1 MAERRYSLVFYAAL
15 VVAVGATYGVYKLL
29 ERSKASARIATVPVV
44 VALSDLPEG
53 ATIDRSLVT
62 ANQWP
67 VPTIPAGAFSSPDSV
82 VGRVTR
88 VAVFKGEPIVPGRL
102 APIGTGPGLEVKITP
117 GKRAMALRIN
127 DVAGISGFIQ
137 PNSRVDVMVTLA
149 NQAQG
154 QKQQVAKLFMEN
166 MRVLSVGHEVQRD
179 AQGKPINAATI
190 TLEVMPEEAER
201 LAVATSQGSIQLV
214 LRGYGDPDSIDTKGA
229 TSRDVLS
236 QLRVVQPE
244 PTRVATRPAPR
255 QRRAPDPAPAPAP
268 PPVVVEVPPK
278 RPDSLVVRIYRGAE
292 VTQRKFDRGDSTSPP
307 PKDSASRPRKV
318 ATP

>member
-1 MAERRYSLVFYAAL
+1 MAERRYSVVFYAAL
-15 VVAVGATYGVYKLL
+15 VVAAGATYGVYKLL
-29 ERSKASARIATVPVV
+29 EHNRESTRIATVPVV
-44 VALSDLPEG
+44 VAMADLPEG
-53 ATIDRSLVT
+53 STIDPSVVA
-62 ANQWP
+62 ANPWP

-102 APIGTGPGLEVKITP
+102 APVGTGPGLEVKITP

-149 NQAQG
+149 SQAQG

-190 TLEVMPEEAER
+190 TLEVTPDEAER
-201 LAVATSQGSIQLV
+201 LAVATSQGSIQMV

-236 QLRVVQPE
+236 QLRVAQPT
-244 PTRVATRPAPR
+244 PARTVSRPAPAP
-255 QRRAPDPAPAPAP
+255 RRVAPEPAPAP
-268 PPVVVEVPPK
+268 PPVVVEVPPR
-278 RPDSLVVRIYRGAE
+278 RPDSLVVKIYRGAE
-292 VTQRKFDRGDSTSPP
+292 VTQRKFDRSDSTPP
-307 PKDSASRPRKV
+307 AAKAIKP
-318 ATP
+318 

>member
-1 MAERRYSLVFYAAL
+1 MAERRYSVVFYAAL
-15 VVAVGATYGVYKLL
+15 VVAAGATYGVYKLL
-29 ERSKASARIATVPVV
+29 QHNRESARIATVPVV
-44 VALSDLPEG
+44 VALADLPEG
-53 ATIDRSLVT
+53 ATIDRSMVT
-62 ANQWP
+62 ANPWP

-88 VAVFKGEPIVPGRL
+88 VAVFRGEPLVPGRL
-102 APIGTGPGLEVKITP
+102 APVGTGPGLEVKITP

-149 NQAQG
+149 SQSAG

-190 TLEVMPEEAER
+190 TLEVTPEEAER

-236 QLRVVQPE
+236 QLRVAQPAPVRTVSRPVPRRRSTPE
-244 PTRVATRPAPR
+244 PTPP
-255 QRRAPDPAPAPAP
+255 P
-268 PPVVVEVPPK
+268 PPVIVEVPPK
-278 RPDSLVVRIYRGAE
+278 RPDSLVVKIYRGAE
-292 VTQRKFDRGDSTSPP
+292 VTQRKFDRNDSTPQRQRSSNP
-307 PKDSASRPRKV
+307 
-318 ATP
+318 